1 MLVTL
6 WNQRR
11 MLPCILIGAG
21 RSGKGALC
29 VFIEKQEE
37 ALLATAQA
45 LEPAKHTLQQG
56 DLCTTHYAITIF
68 LH

>member
-1 MLVTL
+1 M
-6 WNQRR
+6 
-11 MLPCILIGAG
+11 LIGTG

-29 VFIEKQEE
+29 VFIEQQEE

-45 LEPAKHTLQQG
+45 LEPAKHTLQQE
-56 DLCTTHYAITIF
+56 DLCAPHYAITIF